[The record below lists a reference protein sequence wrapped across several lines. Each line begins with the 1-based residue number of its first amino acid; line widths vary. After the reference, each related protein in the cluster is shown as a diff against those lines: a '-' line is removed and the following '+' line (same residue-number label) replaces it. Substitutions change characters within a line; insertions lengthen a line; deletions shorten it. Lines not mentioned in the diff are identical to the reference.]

1 MIELNPIAQALPGAA
16 RGSADQA
23 TGAAASL
30 ADNFDTFLTLL
41 TEQLQNQDP
50 LDPMDA
56 QQFTEQLVQFSSVEQ
71 QIASNQSLETIL
83 ALQAANA
90 RMSATDYVGRNVTV
104 SSPVSVL
111 ENGEARWDYS
121 LPRQAASSEL
131 RVTTDRG
138 RVVATRSGQTGQGA
152 HVLNWD
158 GRDAAGNQAPAGLY
172 RLEVV
177 AKDAD
182 GQRIDAPVRV
192 TRHVTGVEMSG
203 DTVMVELGP
212 LRVPSGSVIAVREA
226 NSV

>member
-1 MIELNPIAQALPGAA
+1 MLELNPIAQALPGSA

-23 TGAAASL
+23 AGAAASL

-83 ALQAANA
+83 ALQAADA
-90 RMSATDYVGRNVTV
+90 RMSATDYVGRQVTV
-104 SSPVSVL
+104 SSSVSVL
-111 ENGEARWDYS
+111 EEGQARWEYVM
-121 LPRQAASSEL
+121 PRQASTTEL
-131 RVTTDRG
+131 MITNESG
-138 RVVATRSGQTGQGA
+138 RVVATLPGESGQGSQSF
-152 HVLNWD
+152 VWN
-158 GRDAAGNQAPAGLY
+158 GRDAAGNQSPGGLY

-182 GQRIDAPVRV
+182 GERIEAPVRV
-192 TRHVTGVEMSG
+192 TRRATGVEMTG
-203 DTVMVELGP
+203 DDVMVELGP
-212 LRVPSGSVIAVREA
+212 LRAPAGSVIAVREA
-226 NSV
+226 DGV